1 MTVYAAPETQRVP
14 MEAAPGTDSRGGV
27 VVVQRNDEKLHAGQG
42 MWKGMRRVIAHFGK
56 SFTSTIDSKDDTMGM
71 FTVQYPE
78 ERLVLPE
85 AFRNFPILLYDDATG
100 QELCT
105 SCFQCERVCPPQV
118 IHIKQAKDPN
128 TGKPVPAAE
137 EFVIEYDTCMSCGF
151 CAEVCPFDAIKM
163 DHAYELSTPDHV
175 VMDVN
180 KEGLNRP
187 ISYYETIAPT
197 LWNGVRD
204 SALKKLQNNV
214 KRRTGNIGV
223 APQKIGKVQTGVSV
237 GAAKAAPA
245 ASGATAAR
253 AAAPVAAIGK
263 NMSPEKVARLEAIRA
278 AKRGAGEMVGEQVA
292 KQALGIA
299 PGDPGADPTA
309 EGQVSATVPEA
320 MAATAPPTATAT
332 GSVAA
337 VGKNMSPEK
346 LARLEAIRA
355 ANRARQEGG

>member
-1 MTVYAAPETQRVP
+1 MSVYAAPETEQATP
-14 MEAAPGTDSRGGV
+14 RGGV
-27 VVVQRNDEKLHAGQG
+27 VVVRRNETRVHAGQG

-56 SFTSTIDSKDDTMGM
+56 SFTSTVDSKDDTMGM

-78 ERLVLPE
+78 ERLLLPE
-85 AFRNFPILLYDDATG
+85 ASRNFPILLYDDSSG

-163 DHAYELSTPDHV
+163 DHAYELSTPDHLS
-175 VMDVN
+175 MDVH

-187 ISYYETIAPT
+187 VSYYQSIAPT
-197 LWNGVRD
+197 FWNAVRD
-204 SALKKLQNNV
+204 GALKKLQNNV

-223 APQKIGKVQTGVSV
+223 APQKIGKVATGVSAA
-237 GAAKAAPA
+237 AAKAAPA
-245 ASGATAAR
+245 ASGATAER
-253 AAAPVAAIGK
+253 ATPVAAVGK
-263 NMSPEKVARLEAIRA
+263 NMSPEKLARLQAIRA
-278 AKRGAGEMVGEQVA
+278 ANRGGGELVGEQVA

-299 PGDPGADPTA
+299 PGDPGADPTD
-309 EGQVSATVPEA
+309 EGGVSATTPPA
-320 MAATAPPTATAT
+320 MAATGP
-332 GSVAA
+332 VAA
-337 VGKNMSPEK
+337 VGKNMSADK
-346 LARLEAIRA
+346 VARLEAIRA
-355 ANRARQEGG
+355 ANRERQGG

>member
-1 MTVYAAPETQRVP
+1 MSVYAAPETEQATP
-14 MEAAPGTDSRGGV
+14 PRGGV
-27 VVVQRNDEKLHAGQG
+27 VVVRRNETRVHAGQG

-56 SFTSTIDSKDDTMGM
+56 SFTSTVDSKDDTMGM

-78 ERLVLPE
+78 ERLLLPE
-85 AFRNFPILLYDDATG
+85 ASRNFPILLYDDSSG

-163 DHAYELSTPDHV
+163 DHAYELSTPDHLS
-175 VMDVN
+175 MDVH

-187 ISYYETIAPT
+187 VSYYQSIAPT
-197 LWNGVRD
+197 FWDAVRD
-204 SALKKLQNNV
+204 GALKKLQNNV

-223 APQKIGKVQTGVSV
+223 APQKIGKVATGVTAT
-237 GAAKAAPA
+237 AAKAAPA
-245 ASGATAAR
+245 ASGATAER
-253 AAAPVAAIGK
+253 AASVAAVGK
-263 NMSPEKVARLEAIRA
+263 NMSSEKLARLQAIRA
-278 AKRGAGEMVGEQVA
+278 ANRGGEGEMVGEQVA

-299 PGDPGADPTA
+299 PGDPGADPVDA
-309 EGQVSATVPEA
+309 DGDSATTPPA
-320 MAATAPPTATAT
+320 MAAAGP
-332 GSVAA
+332 VAA
-337 VGKNMSPEK
+337 VGKNMSADK
-346 LARLEAIRA
+346 VARLEAIRA
-355 ANRARQEGG
+355 ANRERQGG